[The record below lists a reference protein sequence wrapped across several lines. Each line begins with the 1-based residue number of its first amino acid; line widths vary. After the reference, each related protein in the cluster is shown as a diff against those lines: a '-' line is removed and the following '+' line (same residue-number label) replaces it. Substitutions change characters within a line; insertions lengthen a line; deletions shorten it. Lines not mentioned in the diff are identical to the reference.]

1 VGLPT
6 PSLLLLSLLSNDV
19 HVISGVT
26 NRVVKAIPVGSQP
39 IGIAYDSTTNSV
51 YVANSAN
58 NTVFESRNDVI

>member
-1 VGLPT
+1 MGLPT

-39 IGIAYDSTTNSV
+39 IGIAYDSTNNSV
-51 YVANSAN
+51 YVA
-58 NTVFESRNDVI
+58 

>member
-1 VGLPT
+1 MGLPT

-39 IGIAYDSTTNSV
+39 IGIAYDSTNNSV
-51 YVANSAN
+51 YVASSAN